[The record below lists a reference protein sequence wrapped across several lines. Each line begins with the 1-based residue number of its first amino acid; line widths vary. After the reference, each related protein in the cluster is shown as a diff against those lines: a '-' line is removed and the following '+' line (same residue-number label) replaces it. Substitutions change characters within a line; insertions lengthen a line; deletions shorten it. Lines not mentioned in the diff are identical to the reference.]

1 MAESDAPYEVLARRY
16 RSRDFAELVGQEA
29 IAETLQNAIE
39 SKRTAHAY
47 LFCGTRGVGK
57 TSMARIFARALNA
70 TGGLLGE
77 EREVADAIL
86 QGRDSDVIEIDAA
99 SNRGIDNARELI
111 ANSGIAPM
119 RSPYR
124 IYIIDEVHMLT
135 SQAFN
140 ALLKTMEEPPKHVK
154 FILCTTEPHQVPATI
169 QSRCQRFDF
178 RAIPS
183 SRIAAH
189 LAEVLEKEG
198 IASEPEV
205 LARIARMANGSMRDA
220 LSLLD
225 RLASGA
231 RGRLTSRQLEDLFGL
246 PEDAVIDELL
256 GGVSQADVAGTLR
269 AAGQLLDRGLSPE
282 RLLDSLAE
290 RMRELLVV
298 ATCGEDSELLET
310 AAERRPALAAL
321 AAYFDPAMLASMIAL
336 CDSVGRS
343 IRSSSAPRAL
353 LDAALA
359 RLAMSGRF
367 AEAAGLLAG
376 QPAGG
381 DASTKKPRA
390 PVAGAEPPRP
400 VTREPVARRQSARI
414 EAKVEAAT
422 PAVPPPES
430 PVPSSSTPTAVDPD
444 DRLAALTTPARLTT
458 FWEQAIEQAGTPRRR
473 AMLESV
479 KPVSYEAGVLRM
491 QASGPASAAKWLE
504 TRPEPLLEFL
514 REFCGRKVAVRFD
527 PLVLE
532 EAPRPSGDRVAPE
545 VLANPLVRE
554 AMDLFDASVL
564 RTAPA
569 ASWSESGGVG
579 SSHEGIS
586 ESIED
591 DGTVSE
597 QG

>member
-1 MAESDAPYEVLARRY
+1 MAEPAAAYEVLARRY

-39 SKRTAHAY
+39 TGRTAHAY

-77 EREVADAIL
+77 EQAVADAIL
-86 QGRDSDVIEIDAA
+86 QGRDSDVAEIDAA
-99 SNRGIDNARELI
+99 SNRGIDNARDLI
-111 ANSGIAPM
+111 AGAGIAPM
-119 RSPYR
+119 RGPYR

-178 RAIPS
+178 RAIPA

-198 IASEPEV
+198 VESEPEV
-205 LARIARMANGSMRDA
+205 LARLARMANGSMRDA

-225 RLASGA
+225 RLVSGA
-231 RGRLTSRQLEDLFGL
+231 KGRLTAKQLEDLFGL
-246 PEDAVIDELL
+246 PEDAVVDDLL
-256 GGVSQADVAGTLR
+256 AGVGASDVAGTLR
-269 AAGQLLDRGLSPE
+269 AAGQLLERGLSPE
-282 RLLDSLAE
+282 RLLDALAE

-298 ATCGEDSELLET
+298 ATCGADSELLET
-310 AAERRPALAAL
+310 NVERRPALAAL
-321 AAYFDPAMLASMIAL
+321 AANFDPAMLASMIAL

-376 QPAGG
+376 TPSRG
-381 DASTKKPRA
+381 DAPAKKLRA
-390 PVAGAEPPRP
+390 PVAGAEPARP
-400 VTREPVARRQSARI
+400 AAREPVPTRPPVRAETDSPTRTEAREPRVAS
-414 EAKVEAAT
+414 
-422 PAVPPPES
+422 PPEPAPGS
-430 PVPSSSTPTAVDPD
+430 GPTNAAD
-444 DRLAALTTPARLTT
+444 DRLASLDSPAAFAR
-458 FWEQAIEQAGTPRRR
+458 FWEQAIEHAGTPRRR

-479 KPVSYEAGVLRM
+479 KPVSYEAGILRM
-491 QASGPASAAKWLE
+491 QASGLAAAAKWLE

-514 REFCGRKVAVRFD
+514 REFCGRKVSVRFD
-527 PLVLE
+527 AVAE
-532 EAPRPSGDRVAPE
+532 VEVPRPSGDRVDPE
-545 VLANPLVRE
+545 VLANPVVRE

-564 RTAPA
+564 RTLPI

-579 SSHEGIS
+579 SGR
-586 ESIED
+586 ESTED
-591 DGTVSE
+591 DAANE
-597 QG
+597 

>member
-1 MAESDAPYEVLARRY
+1 MAEPDAPYEVLARRY

-29 IAETLQNAIE
+29 IADTLQNAIE
-39 SKRTAHAY
+39 TKRTAHAY

-70 TGGLLGE
+70 SGGLLGE
-77 EREVADAIL
+77 EQAVADAIL

-111 ANSGIAPM
+111 ASAGIAPM

-178 RAIPS
+178 RAIPA

-189 LAEVLEKEG
+189 LGEVLEKEG
-198 IASEPEV
+198 IESEPEV

-231 RGRLTSRQLEDLFGL
+231 KGRLTSKQLEDLFGL
-246 PEDAVIDELL
+246 PEDAVIDDLL
-256 GGVSQADVAGTLR
+256 GGVSRSDVGGTLR
-269 AAGQLLDRGLSPE
+269 AAGQLLERGLSPE

-290 RMRELLVV
+290 RMRELLVA
-298 ATCGEDSELLET
+298 ATCGEDSDLLET
-310 AAERRPALAAL
+310 AADRRAALAAL
-321 AAYFDPAMLASMIAL
+321 ASNFDPAMLASMIAL

-376 QPAGG
+376 GPSPGG
-381 DASTKKPRA
+381 ASAKKLRA
-390 PVAGAEPPRP
+390 PVAGAEPARP
-400 VTREPVARRQSARI
+400 DRHEAPTIKPPVAPSRP
-414 EAKVEAAT
+414 EASSPGDLPNTPSVSKADSPAIISGGPAAI
-422 PAVPPPES
+422 S
-430 PVPSSSTPTAVDPD
+430 PD
-444 DRLAALTTPARLTT
+444 DRLASLTTPASLAA
-458 FWEQAIEQAGTPRRR
+458 FWEEAIEQAGSPRRR

-479 KPVSYEAGVLRM
+479 KPVAYEAGVLRM
-491 QASGPASAAKWLE
+491 QASGSASAAKWLE
-504 TRPEPLLEFL
+504 TRPEPLVEFL

-527 PLVLE
+527 PVAFE

-545 VLANPLVRE
+545 VLANPVVRE
-554 AMDLFDASVL
+554 AIDLFDASVL
-564 RTAPA
+564 RTMPI

-579 SSHEGIS
+579 GSRT
-586 ESIED
+586 ESGDEPD
-591 DGTVSE
+591 RE
-597 QG
+597 